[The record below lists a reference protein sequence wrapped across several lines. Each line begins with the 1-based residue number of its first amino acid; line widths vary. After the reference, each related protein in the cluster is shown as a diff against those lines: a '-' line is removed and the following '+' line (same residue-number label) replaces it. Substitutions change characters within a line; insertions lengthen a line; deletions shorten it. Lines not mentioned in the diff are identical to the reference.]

1 MRINLQIQF
10 EDGTSKE
17 ITANAADLVAFE
29 DKFNVSVARLGDE
42 SKLSHLLFLAWHS
55 EKRTKATDKPYEE
68 WLSTVAGVGDSDKD
82 PKSEA

>member
-29 DKFNVSVARLGDE
+29 DKFNASVARLGDE
-42 SKLSHLLFLAWHS
+42 GKLSHLLFLAWHS

-68 WLSTVAGVGDSDKD
+68 WLSTVDGVGDSDKD
-82 PKSEA
+82 PKSVA

>member
-29 DKFNVSVARLGDE
+29 DKFNVSVARLGEE
-42 SKLSHLLFLAWHS
+42 SKLSHLLYLAWHS
-55 EKRTKATDKPYEE
+55 EKRTKSTDKGYEE
-68 WLSTVAGVGDSDKD
+68 WLTSVAGVGDSEKD
-82 PKSEA
+82 PK

>member
-29 DKFNVSVARLGDE
+29 DKFDVSVARLGDE
-42 SKLSHLLFLAWHS
+42 SKLSHLLYLAWHS
-55 EKRTKATDKPYEE
+55 EKRTKVTDKSYED
-68 WLSTVAGVGDSDKD
+68 WLSTVAGVGDSEKD
-82 PKSEA
+82 PK

>member
-1 MRINLQIQF
+1 MKINLQIQF

-42 SKLSHLLFLAWHS
+42 SKLSHLLYLAWHS
-55 EKRTKATDKPYEE
+55 EKRTKGTDKGYEE
-68 WLSTVAGVGDSDKD
+68 WLSSVAGVGDSAKD
-82 PKSEA
+82 PK